1 MSATTAERP
10 EIAIPERADTSP
22 HLGVRPDRERAPL
35 TAEREPNAKRRKNL
49 LFTGSAIAV
58 VVLAAGG
65 VFYIGS
71 HRSHVLR
78 TTAITGALPTP
89 VAAAVPPTSTPAAV
103 LARAPLPT
111 KAAPLPAIPSGDG
124 DDMAAFL
131 KAGGHPQATNP
142 APVIAPNA
150 EASEPQPAGPAHA
163 DTSSATTPSAVEP
176 RQLAPLPPAQH
187 AQIAQAETASASP
200 AKVEIPA
207 APVAAAPLAD
217 QATATTRSA
226 ADVAAHLTPGK
237 MTDAEQI
244 QVLDLVT
251 KLGTLVRNQ
260 DIRIADLQSTVSGL
274 QGRVDTS
281 LTDFGRRLTLAE
293 ATGAVNSAAA
303 APASLPGVAVPRPLE
318 PATAVAARVV
328 VHPRSTLSPASDS
341 ATHRYHVQ
349 AASPGLAMLSELD
362 AAGGEEE
369 QIPVAPGDVVP
380 GYGKVISI
388 SQRGSSWVVKAQ
400 NGLIQ

>member
-10 EIAIPERADTSP
+10 EIAIPDRAESPPRLESVRAEGERT
-22 HLGVRPDRERAPL
+22 PL
-35 TAEREPNAKRRKNL
+35 TGESEPSAKRRKNL
-49 LFTGSAIAV
+49 LLTGSAIAV
-58 VVLAAGG
+58 VVLAAGS

-71 HRSHVLR
+71 HRSHALHAAP
-78 TTAITGALPTP
+78 TGGALTP
-89 VAAAVPPTSTPAAV
+89 HVAAALPPTFTPAAT

-111 KAAPLPAIPSGDG
+111 KATPLPAVPAGGG

-131 KAGGHPQATNP
+131 QDGGHPRAMGAAP
-142 APVIAPNA
+142 AIAPKA
-150 EASEPQPAGPAHA
+150 EALAPQPAKVGLAGA
-163 DTSSATTPSAVEP
+163 GSATAPSAIEP
-176 RQLAPLPPAQH
+176 QQLAAMPSEQH
-187 AQIAQAETASASP
+187 AQVARTETASKTP
-200 AKVEIPA
+200 AKVDTSPVAVTPVADPA
-207 APVAAAPLAD
+207 ALTP
-217 QATATTRSA
+217 SNA
-226 ADVAAHLTPGK
+226 ADIAARLTPGK

-274 QGRVDTS
+274 QGRIDTS

-293 ATGAVNSAAA
+293 ATGAVNSAEA
-303 APASLPGVAVPRPLE
+303 APASFPGAAVPRPLE
-318 PATAVAARVV
+318 PAAPVAARVV
-328 VHPRSTLSPASDS
+328 VHPRSALSPAGDTV
-341 ATHRYHVQ
+341 THRYHVQ

-369 QIPVAPGDVVP
+369 QIPVALGDVVP

>member
-1 MSATTAERP
+1 MSAITAERP

-22 HLGVRPDRERAPL
+22 HLGVRPDGERAPL
-35 TAEREPNAKRRKNL
+35 TAERESDAKRRKNL

-58 VVLAAGG
+58 VALAAGG

-71 HRSHVLR
+71 HRSHLLR
-78 TTAITGALPTP
+78 TTAITGALPTH

-111 KAAPLPAIPSGDG
+111 TAAPLPAVPSGDS

-131 KAGGHPQATNP
+131 KAGGHPQVTNP

-150 EASEPQPAGPAHA
+150 EALEPQPAGSAHA
-163 DTSSATTPSAVEP
+163 DTRSVTTPSAVEP
-176 RQLAPLPPAQH
+176 RQLAPLPSAQH
-187 AQIAQAETASASP
+187 AQMVRAEKA
-200 AKVEIPA
+200 EIPA

-318 PATAVAARVV
+318 PATTVAARVV
-328 VHPRSTLSPASDS
+328 VHPRSTLSPASDT